1 MIFALNVKVL
11 LNTTTYTRPFF
22 AGFDN
27 NNINLKMKKMKK
39 IILLLILPLISYSQD
54 LNSALN
60 LHNTLRGYYD
70 LKPLAINE
78 ELNIIAEERAELI
91 AEQDKIIH
99 SENDYGENIFYTT
112 EIKLS
117 RDYFLEASITWIVE
131 VDNKLSMR
139 QMLCSECKEIGFG
152 VSMSNDKVFVVALY
166 DEMYDENII
175 RSGTENNNK

>member
-1 MIFALNVKVL
+1 ME
-11 LNTTTYTRPFF
+11 
-22 AGFDN
+22 
-27 NNINLKMKKMKK
+27 K

-99 SENDYGENIFYTT
+99 SENDYGEKYI
-112 EIKLS
+112 
-117 RDYFLEASITWIVE
+117 
-131 VDNKLSMR
+131 
-139 QMLCSECKEIGFG
+139 
-152 VSMSNDKVFVVALY
+152 LY
-166 DEMYDENII
+166 N
-175 RSGTENNNK
+175 